1 MTSYRQIYYHLVFN
15 TKNRQRTIP
24 DVNCQELYKYIW
36 GIIKNKCCKLYKING
51 SCEHLHLLCD
61 LHPSMALADFVRDI
75 KISSSEWLKRNSNFP
90 DFAGWGDGLRKL
102 YNITQ

>member
-24 DVNCQELYKYIW
+24 DESSQELYKYIW
-36 GIIKNKCCKLYKING
+36 GIIKNKGGKLYRING
-51 SCEHLHLLCD
+51 SSEHLHLLCD

-75 KISSSEWLKRNSNFP
+75 KMSTSEWLKQNKNFP
-90 DFAGWGDGLRKL
+90 DFAGWGDGGAVF
-102 YNITQ
+102 Q